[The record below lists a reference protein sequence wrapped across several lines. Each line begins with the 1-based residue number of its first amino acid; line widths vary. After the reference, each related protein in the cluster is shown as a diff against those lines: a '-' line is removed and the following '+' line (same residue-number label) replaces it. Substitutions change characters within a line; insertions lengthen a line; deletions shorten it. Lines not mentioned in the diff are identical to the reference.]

1 DLDHFKQVND
11 RHGHE
16 AGDEVLR
23 QFVLLLNQQ
32 LRKSD
37 LTGRIGGEEFAVLLR
52 ESTEAQA
59 WSVAERVRTALQQMP
74 IRHRDTIIEVTVSI
88 GVAQSGADGESFA
101 ELFRTA
107 DQRLYQAKRSGRN
120 RTLFRETAD
129 VATP

>member
-1 DLDHFKQVND
+1 M
-11 RHGHE
+11 
-16 AGDEVLR
+16 
-23 QFVLLLNQQ
+23 
-32 LRKSD
+32 
-37 LTGRIGGEEFAVLLR
+37 
-52 ESTEAQA
+52 
-59 WSVAERVRTALQQMP
+59 AEQVRTALQQMP